1 MNTQP
6 TKFEVT
12 LPEELIPFLDKISGD
27 SIDQKVR
34 LAFAI
39 NLFTSKTVTL
49 ERAAELSV
57 LSLIDFMNVL
67 EQQGIPWGEYTYE
80 HKKQDDLV
88 IKKMLMEIGQ
98 KNCKML

>member
-6 TKFEVT
+6 ATFEVT
-12 LPEELIPFLDKISGD
+12 LPEELIPFLNKISGD

-39 NLFTSKTVTL
+39 NLFTTKTVTL
-49 ERAAELSV
+49 EKAAELSG
-57 LSLIDFMNVL
+57 LSLLDFMAVL
-67 EQQGIPWGEYTYE
+67 EEQGIPWGEYTDE

-88 IKKMLMEIGQ
+88 IKKMLKEIGQ
-98 KNCKML
+98 

>member
-6 TKFEVT
+6 TTFEIT
-12 LPEELIPFLDKISGD
+12 LPEEFIPYLEKISGD

-39 NLFTSKTVTL
+39 NLFTGKTVTL
-49 ERAAELSV
+49 ERAAELSG
-57 LSLIDFMNVL
+57 LSLVDFMVVL
-67 EQQGIPWGEYTYE
+67 EEQGIPWGEYTDE

-88 IKKMLMEIGQ
+88 IKKMLREIGQ
-98 KNCKML
+98 

>member
-34 LAFAI
+34 LAFVM
-39 NLFTSKTVTL
+39 NLFISKTVTL

-57 LSLIDFMNVL
+57 LSLIDFMYVL
-67 EQQGIPWGEYTYE
+67 DQQGIPWGEYTDE

-88 IKKMLMEIGQ
+88 IKKMLKEN
-98 KNCKML
+98 KT

>member
-6 TKFEVT
+6 ATFEVT
-12 LPEELIPFLDKISGD
+12 LPEDLIPFLDKISGD

-34 LAFAI
+34 LAFAM

-49 ERAAELSV
+49 ERAAELSG
-57 LSLIDFMNVL
+57 LSLLDFMHVL
-67 EQQGIPWGEYTYE
+67 GEQGIPWGEYTDE

-88 IKKMLMEIGQ
+88 IKKMLKEIGR
-98 KNCKML
+98 

>member
-6 TKFEVT
+6 ATFEVT
-12 LPEELIPFLDKISGD
+12 LPEEFIPFLDKIFGD
-27 SIDQKVR
+27 SINQKVR

-49 ERAAELSV
+49 ERAAELSG
-57 LSLIDFMNVL
+57 LSLLNFMDVL
-67 EQQGIPWGEYTYE
+67 EEQGIPWGEYTDE

-88 IKKMLMEIGQ
+88 IKKMLKEIGR
-98 KNCKML
+98 